1 MGSESGFTGSLL
13 KNAAEKGGGEG
24 RTAKGRIRGRR
35 KGGGEGVE
43 RGGGSGEGE
52 RPCSEGG

>member
-13 KNAAEKGGGEG
+13 KNAAVKGGGEG

-35 KGGGEGVE
+35 KGGGEG
-43 RGGGSGEGE
+43 GE
-52 RPCSEGG
+52 RRE